1 MKRHRSHTTSVN
13 ESRSGHQRRTQP
25 ERALSTAFALA
36 LVPRPLRA
44 KTSKDTTGAWL
55 HLFGVPSVESR
66 GGRVRLAR
74 GHLGCEGR
82 MDLARSPSRLSYQS
96 DGEGGRA
103 ISSLSGLTP
112 SFILCLFLRLFF
124 LPSLSCRP
132 RPAGSPPPP
141 PLSPFRSSPG
151 SQPHA
156 AGRLREPL
164 VRVTVSESE
173 HVSWSGRILVNIIS
187 SKKFFGK

>member
-1 MKRHRSHTTSVN
+1 MKRHSSHTTSVS

-36 LVPRPLRA
+36 LVPQALRA

-66 GGRVRLAR
+66 AR
-74 GHLGCEGR
+74 GTSSACPRPFR
-82 MDLARSPSRLSYQS
+82 MRRKDGPRSLPLSV
-96 DGEGGRA
+96 ELPKRWRGRA
-103 ISSLSGLTP
+103 GDILSGLTP

-173 HVSWSGRILVNIIS
+173 HVSWPGRRLVNIIS
-187 SKKFFGK
+187 SKKFFR

>member
-1 MKRHRSHTTSVN
+1 MKRHRHRSRTTSVS
-13 ESRSGHQRRTQP
+13 ESRSGHQRRTQS

-66 GGRVRLAR
+66 GGRVWLAR

-82 MDLARSPSRLSYQS
+82 MDLARSLPLSVELPKRWR
-96 DGEGGRA
+96 GREGD
-103 ISSLSGLTP
+103 ILSGLTP

-173 HVSWSGRILVNIIS
+173 HVSWPGRRLVNIIF
-187 SKKFFGK
+187 SK